1 MSRVRAQVGAGLT
14 VLTAALALAAPATIR
29 ADPPAVTETATTTD
43 VTTTDAVTTTEPA
56 TTTETTAPEPTAATL
71 AIAAAPQSGC
81 PPVGAVGL
89 LLPHRRPVVLAPN
102 RQLATAQVAYPA
114 DGSILTAA
122 GLSLGTSC
130 SETHPVGGTAQ
141 VRGISLFG
149 GAVTARTATL
159 DLSGGGASVS
169 GLVVNGRPTTLAPGH
184 AVRIGNWGYVI
195 APDPSAASRSAFEIE
210 LSSDHAGLPAGTL
223 VFVPYA
229 RIEIPAPAA
238 TTEPAPT
245 TTEATS
251 TTASRTAPPAS
262 HDEGFGRPASKRV
275 HFHPRKLR
283 HLPLT
288 ITPPLRAGPYVFP
301 VGGNAIFGDSYG
313 GLRTDVPGGWH
324 HGDDIFA
331 PLGTPVVAVA
341 DGTVNRIGWE
351 RLGGWRLWVR
361 DSAGDEFYYAH
372 LSGYSPLALARGR
385 VQRGDV
391 IGFVGNTGDAFT
403 TMPHLHFEIHPRELL
418 HLRYDG
424 AVNPTRYLQSWPRP
438 GKLRAPHPV
447 HPRLPR
453 SAAWRHE
460 AAVNFRELLAA
471 RGLDGRGSPAGTPL
485 LLLPPVRAPDPMVA
499 AAIPAERHSSA
510 NVAVWAGAS
519 GGSVALALGL
529 AALWLRRR
537 WA

>member
-56 TTTETTAPEPTAATL
+56 TTTETTAPEPTSATL

-149 GAVTARTATL
+149 GAVTAQTATL
-159 DLSGGGASVS
+159 NLSGGGASVS

-195 APDPSAASRSAFEIE
+195 APDPSAASRSAFEVE

-238 TTEPAPT
+238 QTTEPAPAPT

-251 TTASRTAPPAS
+251 TTAAGTTPPAS

-275 HFHPRKLR
+275 HF
-283 HLPLT
+283 
-288 ITPPLRAGPYVFP
+288 
-301 VGGNAIFGDSYG
+301 
-313 GLRTDVPGGWH
+313 
-324 HGDDIFA
+324 
-331 PLGTPVVAVA
+331 
-341 DGTVNRIGWE
+341 
-351 RLGGWRLWVR
+351 
-361 DSAGDEFYYAH
+361 
-372 LSGYSPLALARGR
+372 
-385 VQRGDV
+385 
-391 IGFVGNTGDAFT
+391 
-403 TMPHLHFEIHPRELL
+403 
-418 HLRYDG
+418 
-424 AVNPTRYLQSWPRP
+424 NP
-438 GKLRAPHPV
+438 
-447 HPRLPR
+447 
-453 SAAWRHE
+453 
-460 AAVNFRELLAA
+460 
-471 RGLDGRGSPAGTPL
+471 
-485 LLLPPVRAPDPMVA
+485 
-499 AAIPAERHSSA
+499 
-510 NVAVWAGAS
+510 
-519 GGSVALALGL
+519 
-529 AALWLRRR
+529 
-537 WA
+537 